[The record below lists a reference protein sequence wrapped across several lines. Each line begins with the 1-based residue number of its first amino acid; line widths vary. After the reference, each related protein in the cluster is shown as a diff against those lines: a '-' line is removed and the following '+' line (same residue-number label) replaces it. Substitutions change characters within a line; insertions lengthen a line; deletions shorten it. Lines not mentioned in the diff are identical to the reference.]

1 MRYNQLSK
9 ESINKTLKDKNI
21 ELVGEYLGARTVTQF
36 KCSVNHHWVASP
48 SNVLHKSGCPHCSGR
63 ARLSKETINERIIDR
78 KLQLIGDFSTTTK
91 ETLFK
96 CLVCDH
102 EWDATP
108 GNIMA
113 GKGCRHCA
121 DYGFNTAK
129 PAVGYILVFEDFIKY
144 GISNN
149 LDSRLYRHRLKNGA
163 FNIHKTREFSVGQH
177 AIDWEEQ
184 VKHEFG
190 GNYANRDK
198 CPDGFTE
205 TLPITLLDAV
215 AKTLLTDK

>member
-9 ESINKTLKDKNI
+9 ESVNEFLKSKNI
-21 ELVGEYLGARTVTQF
+21 ELIGEYLGARITTQF
-36 KCSVNHHWVASP
+36 KCLNNHYWDASP

-63 ARLSKETINERIIDR
+63 AKLTKEIINDRIVGRRLE
-78 KLQLIGDFSTTTK
+78 LIGDFITTVK
-91 ETLFK
+91 ESLFK
-96 CLVCDH
+96 CLECEH
-102 EWDATP
+102 EWNATP

-121 DYGFNTAK
+121 TYGFNTAR

-149 LDSRLYRHRLKNGA
+149 LDSRLYRHKLKNG
-163 FNIHKTREFSVGQH
+163 FFTIHLTKKFLIGQD
-177 AIDWEEQ
+177 AINWEES
-184 VKHEFG
+184 VRRVFG
-190 GNYANRDK
+190 GNYVSRKK

-205 TLPITLLDAV
+205 TLPSSLLEEV
-215 AKTLLTDK
+215 SKTLA